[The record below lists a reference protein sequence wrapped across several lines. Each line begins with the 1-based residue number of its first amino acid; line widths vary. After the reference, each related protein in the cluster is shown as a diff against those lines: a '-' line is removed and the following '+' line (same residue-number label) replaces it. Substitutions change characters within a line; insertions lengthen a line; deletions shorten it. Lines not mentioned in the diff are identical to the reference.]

1 VSKVN
6 HAIQIKLFW
15 DIDGTIL
22 RTNGAAAIP
31 FADAIKNFTGTQ
43 VRIDRQELSG
53 FTDYEIALHLMGI
66 SPDRESLQKVTKVL
80 NFYTDLLSASLKVG
94 RVEKIGEIEE
104 VFNLLQES
112 PQVELAI
119 GTGNCHK
126 GAVAKLGHVKL
137 LQFFESKNIFC
148 ANEENWNRDLVLL
161 SAQKSIDQNQVGIV
175 IGDSPKD
182 ILSAKSVGLKVIAV
196 TTGMHSEEELSRYS
210 PDYILGNNWNYRSL
224 NEAFSKLT
232 NLQAN

>member
-1 VSKVN
+1 MPNVN
-6 HAIQIKLFW
+6 SAIQIKLFW

-31 FADAIKNFTGTQ
+31 FADAVENFTGTQ

-53 FTDYEIALHLMGI
+53 FTDYEIALHLMEI
-66 SPDRESLQKVTKVL
+66 SPEKENLQKVTKVL
-80 NFYTDLLSASLKVG
+80 NFYSDLLSASLEVG
-94 RVEKIGEIEE
+94 RVEKIGEVEE

-126 GAVAKLGHVKL
+126 GAFAKLSHVRL

-148 ANEENWNRDLVLL
+148 ASEENWNRDLVLL
-161 SAQKSIDQNQVGIV
+161 SAQKSVDQNQVGIV

-196 TTGMHSEEELSRYS
+196 ATGMHSKEELSQYS
-210 PDYILGNNWNYRSL
+210 PDYILNNNWNYRSL
-224 NEAFSKLT
+224 NEAISKLT
-232 NLQAN
+232 NL

>member
-1 VSKVN
+1 VPNVN

-22 RTNGAAAIP
+22 RTHGAAAIP
-31 FADAIKNFTGTQ
+31 FADAVENFTGIR
-43 VRIDRQELSG
+43 VRIDRQKLSG

-66 SPDRESLQKVTKVL
+66 SSEKENLKKVTKVL
-80 NFYTDLLSASLKVG
+80 NFYTDLLRASLKVG

-104 VFNLLQES
+104 VFNVLQEN

-119 GTGNCHK
+119 GTGNCYK
-126 GAVAKLGHVKL
+126 GAVAKLSHVRL

-148 ANEENWNRDLVLL
+148 ASEENWNRDLVLL
-161 SAQKSIDQNQVGIV
+161 SAQKSVDQNQVGIV

-196 TTGMHSEEELSRYS
+196 ATGMHSEEELAQYS
-210 PDYILGNNWNYRSL
+210 PDYTLDNNWNYRSL
-224 NEAFSKLT
+224 YSAISQVT
-232 NLQAN
+232 NFLAN

>member
-1 VSKVN
+1 VN
-6 HAIQIKLFW
+6 NAIQIKLFW

-31 FADAIKNFTGTQ
+31 FADAVENFTGTQ
-43 VRIDRQELSG
+43 VSIDRQELSG

-66 SPDRESLQKVTKVL
+66 SPEKENLQKVTKVL
-80 NFYTDLLSASLKVG
+80 NFYSDLLSASLEVG
-94 RVEKIGEIEE
+94 RVEKIGEVEE

-119 GTGNCHK
+119 GTGNCRK
-126 GAVAKLGHVKL
+126 GAVAKLSHVRL

-148 ANEENWNRDLVLL
+148 ASEENWNRDLVLL
-161 SAQKSIDQNQVGIV
+161 SAQKSVDQNQVGIV

-196 TTGMHSEEELSRYS
+196 ATGMHSEEELSKYS
-210 PDYILGNNWNYRSL
+210 PDYILDNNWNYRSL
-224 NEAFSKLT
+224 NEAISKLT

>member
-1 VSKVN
+1 VN
-6 HAIQIKLFW
+6 NAIQIKLFW

-31 FADAIKNFTGTQ
+31 FADAVENFTGIQ

-53 FTDYEIALHLMGI
+53 FTDYEIALHLMEI
-66 SPDRESLQKVTKVL
+66 SPKKENLQKVTKVL
-80 NFYTDLLSASLKVG
+80 NFYTDLLSTSLKVG

-119 GTGNCHK
+119 GTGNCHN
-126 GAVAKLGHVKL
+126 GAAAKLSHVRL

-148 ANEENWNRDLVLL
+148 ASEENWNRDLVLL
-161 SAQKSIDQNQVGIV
+161 SAQKSVEQNQVGIV

-196 TTGMHSEEELSRYS
+196 ATGMHSEEELSQYS
-210 PDYILGNNWNYRSL
+210 PDFILDNNWNYRSL
-224 NEAFSKLT
+224 YAAISKLT

>member
-1 VSKVN
+1 MPNVN
-6 HAIQIKLFW
+6 NAIQIKLFW

-31 FADAIKNFTGTQ
+31 FADAVENFTGTQ
-43 VRIDRQELSG
+43 VSIDRQELSG
-53 FTDYEIALHLMGI
+53 FTDYEIALHLMEI
-66 SPDRESLQKVTKVL
+66 SPEKENLQKVTKVL
-80 NFYTDLLSASLKVG
+80 NFYSDILSASLEVG
-94 RVEKIGEIEE
+94 RVEKIGEVEE

-119 GTGNCHK
+119 GTGNCRK
-126 GAVAKLGHVKL
+126 GAVAKLSHVRL

-148 ANEENWNRDLVLL
+148 ASEENWNRDLVLL
-161 SAQKSIDQNQVGIV
+161 SAQKSVDQNQVGIV

-196 TTGMHSEEELSRYS
+196 ATGMHSEEELSKYS
-210 PDYILGNNWNYRSL
+210 PDYILDNNWNYRSL
-224 NEAFSKLT
+224 NEAISKLT
-232 NLQAN
+232 NL

>member
-1 VSKVN
+1 MPNVN
-6 HAIQIKLFW
+6 NAIQIKLFW

-31 FADAIKNFTGTQ
+31 FADAVENFTGTQ

-53 FTDYEIALHLMGI
+53 FTDYEIALHLMEI
-66 SPDRESLQKVTKVL
+66 SPKKENLQKVTKVL

-119 GTGNCHK
+119 GTGNCHI
-126 GAVAKLGHVKL
+126 GAVAKLNHVRL

-148 ANEENWNRDLVLL
+148 ASEENWNRDLVLL
-161 SAQKSIDQNQVGIV
+161 SAQKSVDQNQVGIV

-196 TTGMHSEEELSRYS
+196 ATGMHSKEELSQYS
-210 PDYILGNNWNYRSL
+210 PDYILDNNWNYRSL
-224 NEAFSKLT
+224 NEAISKLT
-232 NLQAN
+232 NL

>member
-1 VSKVN
+1 MPNVN
-6 HAIQIKLFW
+6 NAIQIKLFW

-31 FADAIKNFTGTQ
+31 FADAVENFTGTQ
-43 VRIDRQELSG
+43 VSIDRQELSG
-53 FTDYEIALHLMGI
+53 FTDYEIALHLMEI
-66 SPDRESLQKVTKVL
+66 SPEKENLQKVTKVL
-80 NFYTDLLSASLKVG
+80 NFYSDLLSASLEVG
-94 RVEKIGEIEE
+94 RVEKIGEVEE

-119 GTGNCHK
+119 GTGNCRK
-126 GAVAKLGHVKL
+126 GAVAKLSHVRL

-148 ANEENWNRDLVLL
+148 ASEENWNRDLVLL
-161 SAQKSIDQNQVGIV
+161 SAQKSVDQNQVGIV

-196 TTGMHSEEELSRYS
+196 ATGMHSEEELSKYS
-210 PDYILGNNWNYRSL
+210 PDYILDNNWNYRSL
-224 NEAFSKLT
+224 NEAISKLT